1 MVELNQFNYKEER
14 KMDAENTAVKQPELT
29 DAQPE
34 IGEKQADTQVSEKQE
49 HTLSQDEVNRIVA
62 ERVAREKLKFEKKY
76 SGVDLDLY
84 NQLVEEKDTL
94 REKDL
99 KKRGQFEEVLKEQAE
114 KFNGKIQQY
123 ETELTS
129 IKIDGALL
137 NEASGQKAVNP
148 QQVVQLLKGQL
159 KLNEAG
165 TVDVTDQNGQ
175 VRYDESGNPLKV
187 SKLVN
192 EFLTANPHFV
202 QAGPT
207 GSGGGQGIGKQDTLA
222 NNDVSKLN
230 MDNPEHR
237 AQYAKIMRAKG
248 IHV

>member
-1 MVELNQFNYKEER
+1 MN
-14 KMDAENTAVKQPELT
+14 AENTAVKQPEQT

-34 IGEKQADTQVSEKQE
+34 IGEKQVDTQVSEKQDNT
-49 HTLSQDEVNRIVA
+49 HSQEDVNRIVA
-62 ERVAREKLKFEKKY
+62 DRVAREKLKFEKKY

-84 NQLVEEKDTL
+84 KELVEEKETQ
-94 REKDL
+94 RQTDL
-99 KKRGQFEEVLKEQAE
+99 KKRGQFEEMLKEQAE

-123 ETELTS
+123 ESELTS
-129 IKIDGALL
+129 IKVDGALL
-137 NEASGQKAVNP
+137 NEASGQKAINP

-159 KLNEAG
+159 KLNEGG

-202 QAGPT
+202 TAGPS
-207 GSGGGQGIGKQDTLA
+207 GSGTGQGIGKQDNLVD
-222 NNDVSKLN
+222 NDVSKLDMSN
-230 MDNPEHR
+230 AEHR
-237 AQYAKIMRAKG
+237 KQYAKVMRAKG
-248 IHV
+248 IHI

>member
-1 MVELNQFNYKEER
+1 
-14 KMDAENTAVKQPELT
+14 MDAENTAVKQPEHT

-34 IGEKQADTQVSEKQE
+34 IGEKQVDTQVSEKQE
-49 HTLSQDEVNRIVA
+49 NTHSQEDVNRIVA
-62 ERVAREKLKFEKKY
+62 DRVAREKLKFEKKY

-84 NQLVEEKDTL
+84 KELVEEKDTQ
-94 REKDL
+94 RQTDL
-99 KKRGQFEEVLKEQAE
+99 KKRGEFEEVLKEQAE

-123 ETELTS
+123 ENELTS
-129 IKIDGALL
+129 IKVDGALL
-137 NEASGQKAVNP
+137 NEASGQKAINP

-175 VRYDESGNPLKV
+175 VRYDEGGNPLKV

-202 QAGPT
+202 QASPK
-207 GSGGGQGIGKQDTLA
+207 GSGTGQGIGKQDNLVD
-222 NNDVSKLN
+222 NDVSKLDMQN
-230 MDNPEHR
+230 ADHR
-237 AQYAKIMRAKG
+237 KQYAQIMRAKG
-248 IHV
+248 IHI